1 MKNLNKII
9 LSLGTN
15 LGKREINLKDCLG
28 ELSKISNI
36 EKVSSIYESE
46 PLIYE
51 EQNDFENAKIYFD
64 KCLEMSGFDY
74 ERGIHQKAK
83 AGKERINY

>member
-28 ELSKISNI
+28 ELSKISSI
-36 EKVSSIYESE
+36 TADEFREKVEVHDD
-46 PLIYE
+46 LTV
-51 EQNDFENAKIYFD
+51 
-64 KCLEMSGFDY
+64 SGSNF
-74 ERGIHQKAK
+74 
-83 AGKERINY
+83 